1 MAGVVLLLALTAST
15 ACELAVSQGSAKS
28 SAEWSAQYSGSDV
41 KTLSVTTTRGT
52 VSVTGSDRPD
62 VTVVATKRANG
73 ASMDAVKALL
83 EKTTIKE
90 ERLGTR
96 LTLKA
101 EIPKGVGLLQHGGVE
116 VDFAIEVPRGMAIE
130 AQTVNGPIRV
140 EHLDG
145 QLTMSTVNGQID
157 ARHLG
162 GPVTASAVN
171 GRVALTLDRVAEDGV
186 RAKSVN
192 GAIGISLPADA
203 AATLA
208 ASCVNCSVRAD
219 GLPVDRT
226 DTSAGGQRPRHSLE
240 GTVNGG
246 GPAVQVSTVNGSIR
260 FVADGSTADRLVER
274 ESDRQP

>member
-1 MAGVVLLLALTAST
+1 MAGAVLLLALTSST

-28 SAEWSAQYSGSDV
+28 SAEWSRRYSGSDV
-41 KTLSVTTTRGT
+41 KTLSITTPDGAVNVTA
-52 VSVTGSDRPD
+52 SDRTD
-62 VTVVATKRANG
+62 VSVVATKRGIG
-73 ASMDAVKALL
+73 ASIDAVKALL

-90 ERLGTR
+90 EHLGTR
-96 LTLKA
+96 LTLDA
-101 EIPKGVGLLQHGGVE
+101 EIPTGVGWRRHGVV
-116 VDFAIEVPRGMAIE
+116 VDFAIEVPRGIAIE

-140 EHLDG
+140 EHVDG
-145 QLTMSTVNGQID
+145 QLTMSTVNGRID

-192 GAIGISLPADA
+192 GAIGITLPAA
-203 AATLA
+203 AVATLA
-208 ASCVNCSVRAD
+208 ASCVNCSVRAE

-226 DTSAGGQRPRHSLE
+226 DVGVRGERPRHSLE
-240 GTVNGG
+240 GTLNGG

-260 FVADGSTADRLVER
+260 FVANDSAAERLVER